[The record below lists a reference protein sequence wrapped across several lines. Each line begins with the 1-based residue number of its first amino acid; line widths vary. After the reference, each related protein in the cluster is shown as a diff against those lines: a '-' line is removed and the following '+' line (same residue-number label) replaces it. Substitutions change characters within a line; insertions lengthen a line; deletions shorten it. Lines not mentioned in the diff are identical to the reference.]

1 MLKTLKH
8 YGVPAAF
15 FMVGLQMEKN
25 LPLVEKVYESGN
37 TIGNHTFTH
46 HNVIENSDD
55 RTYAELKLT
64 RMLVESVTGHSTT
77 LFRAPYNADADPTQ
91 REEIEPMILASRRN
105 YLFVGEEV
113 DPDDWKPGRTA
124 DEIYRR
130 VIDGVHHG
138 DGHII
143 LMHDAG
149 GETRKP
155 TMEALPRIIATL
167 QHEGY
172 RFISL
177 EQYLGMSRDQAS
189 CLPYRR
195 ERPTMPC
202 RPTSR
207 WLR

>member
-1 MLKTLKH
+1 
-8 YGVPAAF
+8 
-15 FMVGLQMEKN
+15 MVGLQMEKN
-25 LPLVEKVYESGN
+25 LPLVKKVYDSGN

-64 RMLVESVTGHSTT
+64 RMLVESITGHSTT

-113 DPDDWKPGRTA
+113 DPNDWQPGITA
-124 DEIYRR
+124 DEIYHR

-143 LMHDAG
+143 LLHDAG
-149 GETRKP
+149 GVTRKP

-167 QHEGY
+167 QREGY
-172 RFISL
+172 RFIS
-177 EQYLGMSRDQAS
+177 SRSISA
-189 CLPYRR
+189 
-195 ERPTMPC
+195 C
-202 RPTSR
+202 RDSN
-207 WLR
+207 